1 MNGNQELRSILSVGL
16 VVVLALVLLPALVM
30 IFMMGGGMI
39 VGGMM
44 GGWNS
49 TLGNSGN
56 WWWGGLVMLV
66 MLVLLIGGI
75 AAVIAW
81 TLRRGGQAFR
91 PDNDEALSILKQ
103 RYARGEI
110 DKEQYE
116 QIRRDLTPV

>member
-1 MNGNQELRSILSVGL
+1 MNDNQDVRSILTVGL
-16 VVVLALVLLPALVM
+16 VVVVALVLLPVLLM
-30 IFMMGGGMI
+30 MSMMGGGMI

-49 TLGNSGN
+49 TLGNSAN

-66 MLVLLIGGI
+66 ILLLLIGGI
-75 AAVIAW
+75 AAGIVW
-81 TLRRGGQAFR
+81 TLRRGAQAVR
-91 PDNDEALSILKQ
+91 PDTNEALSIMKQ